1 MFVDLL
7 FVVISIMHY
16 LLVIVSVYLL
26 VSVNHMT
33 RVRWSRYNEH
43 GTFIK
48 GLKFQSREVTV

>member
-7 FVVISIMHY
+7 FVVISIMPY
-16 LLVIVSVYLL
+16 LIVIVSVYLL

-43 GTFIK
+43 GTFK
-48 GLKFQSREVTV
+48 EVLNFNHEK